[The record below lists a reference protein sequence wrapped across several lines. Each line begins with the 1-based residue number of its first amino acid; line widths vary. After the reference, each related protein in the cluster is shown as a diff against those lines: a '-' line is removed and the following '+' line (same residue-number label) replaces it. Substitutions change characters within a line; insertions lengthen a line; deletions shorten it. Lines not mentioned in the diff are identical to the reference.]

1 MKLFA
6 GKDCGDSGDDN
17 CESPQ
22 TVTVNGEEDSRGG

>member
-6 GKDCGDSGDDN
+6 GKGGYGGDN

-22 TVTVNGEEDSRGG
+22 TVTVNGEEDFRGG

>member
-6 GKDCGDSGDDN
+6 GKAGDGGDN

-22 TVTVNGEEDSRGG
+22 TVTVNVEEDSRGG